1 MSLGLQAGRRPWA
14 LLLPVVFGVLAL
26 LHGMWAGLV
35 RLGWGLPPI
44 HATLPLMHGPLMVS
58 GFLGTLI
65 GLERAV
71 ALGAGWAY
79 AAPALTAIGT
89 VVTADGPPGPAG
101 PLLFSLGSLV
111 LVSSTAAVVSRQ
123 PTPASLLMGLGAL
136 AWLGGNMVWLAG
148 APVQTAVP
156 WWAGFLVLTI
166 VGERLLLSRI
176 TRPSTC
182 GRAAMTVALGLYLFG
197 TALSWI
203 NSLAGGQQA
212 GWRLAGAGMLG
223 LALWFFRY
231 DPVRFTARQPGQAR
245 FVAISLLS
253 GFAWLGISGL
263 LWLASGGVAAGPLY
277 DAILHSLFLGF
288 VFAMIFGHAPIM
300 LPAVLGRP
308 VPFRPAFYAHL
319 VLLHASLLVR
329 LAGDLAALPPVRQ
342 WGGLLN
348 VAALLLFMINTFMV
362 VRLTAHRQRV
372 AAG

>member
-1 MSLGLQAGRRPWA
+1 VSPRLRPGLRPLL
-14 LLLPVVFGVLAL
+14 LLLPVLFGVLAL
-26 LHGMWAGLV
+26 LLGMWAGLV

-44 HATLPLMHGPLMVS
+44 HATLTLVHGPLMLS

-71 ALGAGWAY
+71 ALGAGWAF
-79 AAPALTAIGT
+79 AAPALTALGT

-101 PLLFSLGSLV
+101 PLVFSLGSLV
-111 LVSSTAAVVSRQ
+111 LVVSTAAVVSRQ

-136 AWLGGNMVWLAG
+136 AWLAGNIVWLVG

-166 VGERLLLSRI
+166 VGERLLLSRLI
-176 TRPSTC
+176 RPSTW
-182 GRAAMTVALGLYLFG
+182 GRAAAALALGLYLLG
-197 TALSWI
+197 TVLSGI
-203 NSLAGGQQA
+203 SSQAGGQPA

-223 LALWFFRY
+223 LALWLFRY
-231 DPVRFTARQPGQAR
+231 DPVRFTSRQPGQAR
-245 FVAISLLS
+245 FVAICLLS

-263 LWLASGGVAAGPLY
+263 LWLASGGVAAGPHY
-277 DAILHSLFLGF
+277 DAMLHSLFLGF

-308 VPFRPAFYAHL
+308 VPFRLAFYAHL

-329 LAGDLAALPPVRQ
+329 LAGDLAALPAARQ

-348 VAALLLFMINTFMV
+348 VAALLLFMVNTFLA
-362 VRLTAHRQRV
+362 VRSAARCQGA